1 MSLGSIA
8 LIASRIS
15 GQTGVSGDLLK
26 EQEEHTLFLDFDQVN
41 HGGGGDNGEAER

>member
-15 GQTGVSGDLLK
+15 GQTGVSSELLK
-26 EQEEHTLFLDFDQVN
+26 GQEEHTLFLDFNQVN
-41 HGGGGDNGEAER
+41 HGGSDNGKAER